1 MIALRKWLFSLAFVA
16 GISADLRADFV
27 VGLVSGSQIV
37 TFDSASPGTATA
49 PVAITGLRPD
59 EQIVGIDFRPST
71 PNTLVGVG
79 NVGGSGFVYSIN
91 VATGVA
97 TAINSSG
104 FALTGSSFGVDF
116 NPVPNA
122 LRIVGNDGQ
131 NLRITAGGT
140 GVVNTDT
147 TLSETGIV
155 AAGYSNNFAGATVTT
170 LYELNASTD
179 SLVRQG
185 GPNGPPSPN
194 LGAITT
200 IGSLGLDIA
209 DGGLDISGN
218 DGTAYA
224 VLNTANGSGLYTV
237 DLTTGQATLLGDFG
251 GADVQDL
258 AVQSVPAPAGALLLV
273 FGLAGLAAARRRM
286 A

>member
-1 MIALRKWLFSLAFVA
+1 MRSLRKWMLALVVVTGFSAE
-16 GISADLRADFV
+16 SRADFV
-27 VGLVSGSQIV
+27 VGLVSGSQLV
-37 TFDSASPGTATA
+37 TFDTASPGSATA
-49 PVAITGLRPD
+49 AVAITGLRLD
-59 EQIVGIDFRPST
+59 EQIVGIDFRPAT
-71 PNTLVGVG
+71 PNTLIGVG
-79 NVGGSGFVYSIN
+79 NVGGSGFVYSID

-97 TAINSSG
+97 IAINASG
-104 FALTGSSFGVDF
+104 FTLTGNSFGVDF

-147 TLSETGIV
+147 TLSETGII

-170 LYELNASTD
+170 LYELNATTD

-185 GPNGPPSPN
+185 GLNGPPSPN

-200 IGSLGLDIA
+200 IGSLGFDIT

-224 VLNTANGSGLYTV
+224 VLTTANGAGLYTV
-237 DLTTGQATLLGDFG
+237 DLSTGQATLLGDFG
-251 GADVQDL
+251 EFQVQDL

-273 FGLAGLAAARRRM
+273 IGLAGFAAARRRM
-286 A
+286 V